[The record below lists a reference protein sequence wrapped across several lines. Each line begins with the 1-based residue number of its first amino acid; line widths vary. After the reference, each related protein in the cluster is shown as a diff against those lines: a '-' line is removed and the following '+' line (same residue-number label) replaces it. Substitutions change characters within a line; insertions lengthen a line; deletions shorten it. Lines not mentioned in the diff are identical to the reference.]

1 MMHGKTHFHC
11 AVLLIFVNY
20 YYSPSLSFLLL
31 RRWLQLQLQRCSKP
45 LPRGRESSFCCPC
58 SMKQAFSARLLQLLL
73 DSPLF
78 IHDKTIFASEASKAT
93 SIYLTYFCGIF
104 PNFLALKK
112 VWIFACKMTDQ
123 RNLTSLRSLI
133 FKMKLFCCFSV
144 NVWKGWVC
152 IQRGVARLCFQLY
165 RALIICKHLES
176 LSLESPFSLPE
187 RRAGSAIFSAT
198 ATPRNSYTHTNSC
211 PPRYIFLP
219 LRVLHAFTAEGN
231 IRRHHLVFVVIK

>member
-73 DSPLF
+73 NSPSF

-104 PNFLALKK
+104 VEFSKFASFKKSLNFRTQNDGPKEPNLA
-112 VWIFACKMTDQ
+112 
-123 RNLTSLRSLI
+123 SLAY
-133 FKMKLFCCFSV
+133 F
-144 NVWKGWVC
+144 
-152 IQRGVARLCFQLY
+152 
-165 RALIICKHLES
+165 
-176 LSLESPFSLPE
+176 
-187 RRAGSAIFSAT
+187 
-198 ATPRNSYTHTNSC
+198 
-211 PPRYIFLP
+211 
-219 LRVLHAFTAEGN
+219 
-231 IRRHHLVFVVIK
+231 